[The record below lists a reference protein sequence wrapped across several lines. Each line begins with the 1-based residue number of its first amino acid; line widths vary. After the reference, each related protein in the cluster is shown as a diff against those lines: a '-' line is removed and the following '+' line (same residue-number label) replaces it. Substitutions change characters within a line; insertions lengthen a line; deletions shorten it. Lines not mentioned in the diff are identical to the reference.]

1 VPVTGQA
8 LRLPL
13 AAISNVRV
21 KETQFRIGIPIRQYE
36 VNAARGLLSHCC
48 DMMSLGSLAIP
59 VHLEIS
65 DASPV
70 EARENTADATRHE
83 GTARQRILIVD
94 HERES
99 REILALIEHGFADVE
114 CRCAADMR
122 SASTIFAE
130 IQPDLVLLSW
140 QMSGAAGLGLLELW
154 RELLS
159 ENEFLP
165 ILVFASDWTA
175 ESRQGA
181 LSAGATDF
189 LTTPFDAL
197 EVTAR
202 MKHLLRARE
211 LFLTQKNGAG
221 TAPFHSI
228 ENAVEE
234 RTREL
239 SEQLEK
245 LQASQDKVIQQE
257 RLSALGTM
265 ASGIAHDFNNALTL
279 ILGYGELLLQDD
291 HLYSKTQHDD
301 YLRTI
306 ITTATD
312 GAHMVARLREFH
324 RSADEPE
331 TWQQVDLNELVNQA
345 ISLTEPKWK
354 GQAQAEDRTIKVV
367 RDTQPIPL
375 IAGDAAELREMLTNL
390 IFNAVD
396 AMPQGGTIV
405 LSTHSDGSRVALE
418 ISDTGN
424 GMSEEV
430 RSRCLEPFFTTKGH
444 LGTGMGLAMVY
455 GIAKRH
461 HAPMTLESEL
471 GRGTTFSF
479 SFAAQTRQQGS
490 AKTVVATLAQ
500 PLRILIVDDQPLICE
515 ILSEGLAQDCHT
527 TEMACDGREALEKF
541 RAGKFDLVITDKAMP
556 EMSGNRLAAAV
567 KESSPETRV
576 ILLTGFGEQ
585 DHPADGSD
593 AIDLVLGKP
602 VTITDLRHAV
612 ARVMS
617 Q

>member
-1 VPVTGQA
+1 MLTLTGRGATASVLLEQYIA
-8 LRLPL
+8 SEI
-13 AAISNVRV
+13 AAACVEILVRQNGV
-21 KETQFRIGIPIRQYE
+21 K
-36 VNAARGLLSHCC
+36 AAQGLLSHCC
-48 DMMSLGSLAIP
+48 DMMSLGSLATP

-65 DASPV
+65 EV
-70 EARENTADATRHE
+70 LQARKNADAPRRE
-83 GTARQRILIVD
+83 GKARQRILIVD
-94 HERES
+94 HEPENPKT
-99 REILALIEHGFADVE
+99 LALLEQSFGEIE
-114 CRCAADMR
+114 CRCAADAR
-122 SASTIFAE
+122 LASAIFDE
-130 IQPDLVLLSW
+130 FPPDLVFLSW
-140 QMSGAAGLGLLELW
+140 QMPGSAAFGLLELW
-154 RELLS
+154 RELIS

-165 ILVFASDWTA
+165 ILVFASDWTS
-175 ESRQGA
+175 ENRQRA

-189 LTTPFDAL
+189 LTTPFETA

-202 MKHLLRARE
+202 IKHLLRARE
-211 LFLTQKNGAG
+211 LYLRQENTINA
-221 TAPFHSI
+221 APFSSI
-228 ENAVEE
+228 ESVVRE

-291 HLYSKTQHDD
+291 HLYSKTQHDE

-324 RSADEPE
+324 RPADEPE

-354 GQAQAEDRTIKVV
+354 GQAQAEDRTIKVI
-367 RDTQPIPL
+367 RATEPIPL

-396 AMPQGGTIV
+396 AMPEGGTIV
-405 LSTHSDGSRVALE
+405 LSTHADGQRVALE
-418 ISDTGN
+418 ISDTGK
-424 GMSEEV
+424 GMTEEV

-461 HAPMTLESEL
+461 HAPMTLESEP
-471 GRGTTFSF
+471 GHGTTFSF
-479 SFAAQTRQQGS
+479 SFAAQTRQQGT

-567 KESSPETRV
+567 KESAPETRV

-585 DHPADGSD
+585 DQPADGSD